1 MAMIY
6 TLQDIRD
13 ALKDRKVSVICER
26 TGLSRQAVYNII
38 NGANVS
44 FETYEKL
51 VEYLFPE
58 TPEPGRK

>member
-6 TLQDIRD
+6 ALKDIRE
-13 ALKDRKVSVICER
+13 ALKDRKISVVSER
-26 TGLSRQAVYNII
+26 TGLSRQAIYNII

-51 VEYLFPE
+51 VAYLFPE
-58 TPEPGRK
+58 NPEK